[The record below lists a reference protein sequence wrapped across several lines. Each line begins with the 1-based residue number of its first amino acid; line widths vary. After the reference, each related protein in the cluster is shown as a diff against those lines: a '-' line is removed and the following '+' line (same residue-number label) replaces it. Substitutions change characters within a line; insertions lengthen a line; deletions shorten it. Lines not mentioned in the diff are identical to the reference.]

1 MTQSLDTTL
10 TEAYEL
16 IEANRIDEAQAMLRP
31 LLSDYPDDPD
41 LWWVYA
47 HAVDDP
53 AEARRALEN
62 VKRLNSETYPEADEL
77 LQQLGGE
84 PAPSGGIRR
93 LSRPAP
99 PAPPDMLPPAA
110 TDTNSFD
117 DFDDDFDME
126 MEMEAGEVDA
136 ASASSSGRGGGL
148 LAIIGALIFGAL
160 IIGVVLFFALFRPDP
175 QPDPTAVAG
184 ATVVLATTDPA
195 GSLGVPDGT
204 SIVATEDVLQPAT
217 EISVTQAPT
226 TAVTAEDEA
235 TTATEPTTVAFASTA
250 TTEETPGGALG
261 NETVEAT
268 DFNAQGLSTFATEEV
283 STAEST
289 EPVTAAQG
297 TDVTDADATEDVT
310 EEPSAMTMT
319 TDEPGVVDVM
329 TEEASAATE
338 EMEATG
344 ETPTETPTE
353 TELPP
358 TETPTSSPTAEP
370 DPEAAAQ
377 EAFDA
382 FTLYPESPFR
392 TVQTP
397 DGDAILATICLMPQ
411 DNRNVFLADGMDALV
426 DVPTEFTEDAAFVGV
441 SLFDCERE
449 TVVRSVAA
457 PVDVLADYAAG
468 DVDRRE
474 FQLTWRPVE

>member
-62 VKRLNSETYPEADEL
+62 VKRLDSETYPEADEL
-77 LQQLGGE
+77 LQQLSGE

-110 TDTNSFD
+110 ADTSSFD

-175 QPDPTAVAG
+175 QVDPTAVAG
-184 ATVVLATTDPA
+184 APTVAPATTDPA
-195 GSLGVPDGT
+195 GSLEVPDGT

-217 EISVTQAPT
+217 ELSATQALT
-226 TAVTAEDEA
+226 TAATAEDEA
-235 TTATEPTTVAFASTA
+235 TTATEPTTVALASTA

-268 DFNAQGLSTFATEEV
+268 DFNAQGLSTFATEEA

-310 EEPSAMTMT
+310 EEPSAMTMA
-319 TDEPGVVDVM
+319 TDEPGVVDAM
-329 TEEASAATE
+329 TEETS
-338 EMEATG
+338 
-344 ETPTETPTE
+344 TETPTE

-370 DPEAAAQ
+370 DLEAAAQ

-474 FQLTWRPVE
+474 FQLAWRPVE